1 MQNLSLFFFRL
12 APTALNNEY
21 IRQAFTHYKERLA
34 EGAFQAENQ
43 QRMKQAE
50 DRAIL
55 KMESMKVT
63 HTKHLFIRYLTFIKK
78 KREKQPLKENN
89 DSISGLRITK

>member
-63 HTKHLFIRYLTFIKK
+63 HTKHLFIRYVKGYGKVELVIICETTFYKQHDLTI
-78 KREKQPLKENN
+78 
-89 DSISGLRITK
+89 